1 MRTVLMLLFWAVAT
15 PIAALL
21 AFPWTF
27 ITRNADFLYWC
38 GITIARLGMPIAGIK
53 VRTHG
58 LENLD
63 ANRTYM
69 FMSNH
74 ASNIDPPA
82 LIPLIPRRTSVL
94 VKKELFRIPIL
105 GQAMRI
111 GSLVPVDRS
120 NRERAIASLDAAT
133 EVMKHG
139 INMTIFVE
147 GTRSRTGKLLG
158 FKKGP
163 FYLAMQTQVPVVPVT
178 IANTFQLQPP
188 GQFAATPGKV
198 DIYFHR
204 PIPPEEFGESG
215 ELMAKVREAI
225 ASALPQAVEP

>member
-15 PIAALL
+15 PIAALI
-21 AFPWTF
+21 AFPWTL

-38 GITIARLGMPIAGIK
+38 GITVARLGLPIAGIR

-58 LENLD
+58 VERLD
-63 ANRTYM
+63 PQGTYL

-82 LIPLIPRRTSVL
+82 LIPLLPRRTSVL

-111 GSLVPVDRS
+111 GSLVPVDRT

-147 GTRSRTGKLLG
+147 GTRSRTGKLLA

-163 FYLAMQTQVPVVPVT
+163 FYLATRTQVPVVPVT
-178 IANTFQLQPP
+178 IANTFELQPP
-188 GQFAATPGKV
+188 GQFAATPGTV
-198 DIYFHR
+198 DIYFHT
-204 PIPPEEFGESG
+204 PIPPEEFGDND
-215 ELMAKVREAI
+215 ELMAKVRAAI
-225 ASALPQAVEP
+225 ASALPSEQRT

>member
-1 MRTVLMLLFWAVAT
+1 MRTILMLLFWAMTT
-15 PIAALL
+15 PIAALI

-27 ITRNADFLYWC
+27 MTRSADFLYWC
-38 GITIARLGMPIAGIK
+38 GITLARVGLRISGI
-53 VRTHG
+53 RLRLHG
-58 LENLD
+58 LERLD
-63 ANRTYM
+63 PAGTYI

-82 LIPLIPRRTSVL
+82 LIPVIPRRTSVL

-139 INMTIFVE
+139 KNMTIFVE
-147 GTRSRTGKLLG
+147 GTRSRTGKLLP

-163 FYLAMQTQVPVVPVT
+163 FYLAMRTQAPVVPVT
-178 IANTFQLQPP
+178 ITNTYVLQPK
-188 GQFAATPGKV
+188 GQFFVTPGAV
-198 DIYFHR
+198 DIIFHA
-204 PIPPEEFGESG
+204 PIPPEQFGDND
-215 ELMAKVREAI
+215 ELMATVRTAI
-225 ASALPQAVEP
+225 ASALPPELR

>member
-1 MRTVLMLLFWAVAT
+1 MRTILMLLFWATTT
-15 PIAALL
+15 PIAALI

-27 ITRNADFLYWC
+27 ITRSADFLYWC
-38 GITIARLGMPIAGIK
+38 GITLARVGLRISGI
-53 VRTHG
+53 RLRLHG
-58 LENLD
+58 LERLD
-63 ANRTYM
+63 PAGTYI

-82 LIPLIPRRTSVL
+82 LIPVIPRRTSVL

-133 EVMKHG
+133 EVMKRG
-139 INMTIFVE
+139 NNMTVFVE
-147 GTRSRTGKLLG
+147 GTRSRTGKLLP

-163 FYLAMQTQVPVVPVT
+163 FYLAMRTQAPVVPVT
-178 IANTFQLQPP
+178 ITNTYVLQPK
-188 GQFAATPGKV
+188 GQFFVTPGAV
-198 DIYFHR
+198 DIIFHA
-204 PIPPEEFGESG
+204 PIPPEQFGDND
-215 ELMAKVREAI
+215 ELMARVRTAI
-225 ASALPQAVEP
+225 ASALPPELR

>member
-1 MRTVLMLLFWAVAT
+1 MRTVLMLLFWSIAT
-15 PIAALL
+15 PIAALI

-27 ITRNADFLYWC
+27 ITRRADFLYWC
-38 GITIARLGMPIAGIK
+38 GISLAHVGIVIAGIRLK
-53 VRTHG
+53 LHG

-63 ANRTYM
+63 PNGTYI

-82 LIPLIPRRTSVL
+82 LIPILPRRTSVL
-94 VKKELFRIPIL
+94 VKKELFRIPVL

-120 NRERAIASLDAAT
+120 NRERAIASLDAAV

-147 GTRSRTGKLLG
+147 GTRSRTGKLLP

-163 FYLAMQTQVPVVPVT
+163 FYLAMRTQAPVVPVT
-178 IANTFQLQPP
+178 ITNTYVLQPK
-188 GQFAATPGKV
+188 GQFAATPGTV
-198 DIYFHR
+198 DIYFHP
-204 PIPPEEFGESG
+204 PILPEEFGEMNQ
-215 ELMAKVREAI
+215 LMARVRTAI
-225 ASALPQAVEP
+225 ASALPEELR

>member
-1 MRTVLMLLFWAVAT
+1 MRTILMLLFWAIST
-15 PIAALL
+15 PIAALI

-27 ITRNADFLYWC
+27 ITRSADFLYWC
-38 GITIARLGMPIAGIK
+38 GITLARVGLRISGI
-53 VRTHG
+53 RLRLHG
-58 LENLD
+58 LERLD
-63 ANRTYM
+63 PAGTYI

-82 LIPLIPRRTSVL
+82 LIPVIPRRTSVL

-133 EVMKHG
+133 EVMKRG
-139 INMTIFVE
+139 NNMTIFVE
-147 GTRSRTGKLLG
+147 GTRSRTGKLLP

-163 FYLAMQTQVPVVPVT
+163 FYLAMRTQAPVVPVT
-178 IANTFQLQPP
+178 ITNTYVLQPK
-188 GQFAATPGKV
+188 GQFFVTPCAV
-198 DIYFHR
+198 DIMFHA
-204 PIPPEEFGESG
+204 PIPPEQFGDND
-215 ELMAKVREAI
+215 ELMAKVRTAI
-225 ASALPQAVEP
+225 ASALPSDLR